1 MDKTWINLRSRASE
15 EYIRGVTNFLNFS
28 FERTEDGKIWCPCVN
43 CVNTYRV
50 SRRDAFDHLIC
61 DGFLKGYVRWIF
73 HGERCDGSLP
83 QTPTNVEE
91 REFEHDIHNILHD
104 MMTERV
110 MNNDERHAQS
120 VDPSTK
126 LGEHNHRL
134 QGDKFYGLLK
144 ASEKRK
150 RVSRLVLDE
159 QGLAQAH
166 RYVLFNSDEVSP
178 YIKKQ
183 EQEIKRRNRR
193 KRFSPFEIHKLQS
206 ETFNTWFRDYDERQ
220 PGWLTV
226 KHAKLRDLFDMGD
239 ASSFEKDGEPEQLG
253 LDDSVDTSI
262 SSWIRNDVGADGFDV
277 TQDMENENVEED
289 PINEQNREAIF

>member
-15 EYIRGVTNFLNFS
+15 EYIRGVTSFLNFA

-73 HGERCDGSLP
+73 HGERCDGSTP
-83 QTPTNVEE
+83 PIPTNVEE
-91 REFEHDIHNILHD
+91 REFEHDIHNLLHD
-104 MMTERV
+104 MMAERV
-110 MNNDERHAQS
+110 KNNDERNNHS
-120 VDPSTK
+120 VDPSTRP
-126 LGEHNHRL
+126 LGRKKPSVFHV
-134 QGDKFYGLLK
+134 K
-144 ASEKRK
+144 KRK
-150 RVSRLVLDE
+150 RVSRVVLDE

-193 KRFSPFEIHKLQS
+193 KRFSPFEMQKLQS
-206 ETFNTWFRDYDERQ
+206 ETFNTWFRDHDERQ
-220 PGWLTV
+220 SGWLLV
-226 KHAKLRDLFDMGD
+226 KHAKLRDVFDMGD
-239 ASSFEKDGEPEQLG
+239 ASLFDKDGEPEQLV
-253 LDDSVDTSI
+253 LDDSTDTSV
-262 SSWIRNDVGADGFDV
+262 SSWIRNDVGANGLDV
-277 TQDMENENVEED
+277 TPDMENENVEEN
-289 PINEQNREAIF
+289 PINEQNGEDIF

>member
-1 MDKTWINLRSRASE
+1 MPCSSSSFLFLMIQLKDYISTLSE
-15 EYIRGVTNFLNFS
+15 NIKISDPLEEGCKLDPIVSEGQELDLLKEDANVYKLIGPVLVKQDLAEANANVRKRIEYISAEL
-28 FERTEDGKIWCPCVN
+28 
-43 CVNTYRV
+43 V

-104 MMTERV
+104 MMAERV

-144 ASEKRK
+144 ASE
-150 RVSRLVLDE
+150 
-159 QGLAQAH
+159 
-166 RYVLFNSDEVSP
+166 
-178 YIKKQ
+178 
-183 EQEIKRRNRR
+183 
-193 KRFSPFEIHKLQS
+193 
-206 ETFNTWFRDYDERQ
+206 DERQ

-239 ASSFEKDGEPEQLG
+239 ASSFEKDGEPEQLS